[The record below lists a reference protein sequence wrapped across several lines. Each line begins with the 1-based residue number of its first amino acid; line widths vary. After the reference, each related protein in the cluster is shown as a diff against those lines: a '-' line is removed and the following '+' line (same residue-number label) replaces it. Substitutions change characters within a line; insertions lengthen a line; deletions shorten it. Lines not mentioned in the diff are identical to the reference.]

1 MRQGGARAPR
11 ISQLGEDRLVRAT
24 SRGASKPTVTARLDH
39 RRCVK
44 CGHEFTVRSSLTAV
58 RRSLVVMERSQARTP
73 CPTCE
78 SRSTIILSTRAFPQS
93 VVTITTAEAYSL
105 PRPTLNAREAHV
117 YALLRE
123 LVELSL
129 ALGDLIGTG
138 LSAAQEAAARDVLAA
153 MHHVIAD
160 ARQLHN
166 PSANHTGRLRLV
178 D

>member
-1 MRQGGARAPR
+1 MA
-11 ISQLGEDRLVRAT
+11 
-24 SRGASKPTVTARLDH
+24 
-39 RRCVK
+39 
-44 CGHEFTVRSSLTAV
+44 
-58 RRSLVVMERSQARTP
+58 
-73 CPTCE
+73 
-78 SRSTIILSTRAFPQS
+78 
-93 VVTITTAEAYSL
+93 TAEAYSL

-117 YALLRE
+117 YARLRE

-129 ALGDLIGTG
+129 ALGDLIGTE

-153 MHHVIAD
+153 MQHVIAD